1 VEAPGLSRP
10 LTHRARVGGAAL
22 RCLLVLPA
30 VVVAALLN
38 APAAAAVTADFT
50 WSPNPPIVEQEAV
63 FTAIQDPQI
72 TSYWWDLDGDG
83 AYNGSADKT
92 GLEVSRTFHSVRT
105 YRIGLLVSDDQ
116 GNSDETVQD
125 VTVVAPGNP
134 GPNSPPDASFVFFPA
149 APVVGEPITFVSTST
164 DPDSP
169 IASSALRWDLNG
181 DGLFDDAAG
190 PSVTTSYATPGTYTI
205 SLQVT
210 TNSVD
215 VATLVLNVGVPG
227 APGTGVGQRS
237 VSMMSPFPVVRIAGR
252 VSRRGARIRRL
263 TIDAPPGAGVRVSC
277 AGRSCPF
284 KRVLKTVSSRL
295 RAGVLP
301 ATRLLRIRR
310 LEGRLLRPGAT
321 LRLFVTRADSIGKYT
336 RFKIRR
342 GKSPARSDMCLV
354 PGSGRPLVCPAG

>member
-1 VEAPGLSRP
+1 
-10 LTHRARVGGAAL
+10 L
-22 RCLLVLPA
+22 RCLLVA
-30 VVVAALLN
+30 SAALAAILAT

-50 WSPNPPIVEQEAV
+50 WSPNPAIVDGDTV
-63 FTAIQDPQI
+63 FTAVQDTAI
-72 TSYWWDLDGDG
+72 TTYLWDLGGDG
-83 AYNGSADKT
+83 KYNDRVDRSGP
-92 GLEVSRTFHSVRT
+92 EVTRVFHDAKK
-105 YRIGLLVSDDQ
+105 YEIGLRVFDDQ
-116 GNSDETVQD
+116 GNSDETTQD
-125 VTVVAPGNP
+125 VTVVRPGGP
-134 GPNSPPDASFVFFPA
+134 GRNSPPDASFVFFPA
-149 APVVGEPITFVSTST
+149 GPVVGEPITFVSTST

-169 IASSALRWDLNG
+169 IASSALRWDLDG
-181 DGLFDDAAG
+181 DGVFDDGAG
-190 PSVTTSYATPGTYTI
+190 PSVTTSYAAPGRYTI
-205 SLQVT
+205 SLQIR

-227 APGTGVGQRS
+227 GGVGQRS
-237 VSMMSPFPVVRIAGR
+237 VSLMSPFPVVRIAGR

-277 AGRSCPF
+277 AGHSCPF

-310 LEGRLLRPGAT
+310 LEGELLRPGAT

-354 PGSGRPLVCPAG
+354 PGSGRPLTCPAG

>member
-1 VEAPGLSRP
+1 V
-10 LTHRARVGGAAL
+10 THLACVSGAVL
-22 RCLLVLPA
+22 RCLLVA
-30 VVVAALLN
+30 SAALAAILAT

-50 WSPNPPIVEQEAV
+50 WSPDPAIVDGDTV
-63 FTAIQDPQI
+63 FTAVQDTAI
-72 TSYWWDLDGDG
+72 TLYLWDLDGDG
-83 AYNGSADKT
+83 KYNDRVDRSGPEVTRVFHDAKT
-92 GLEVSRTFHSVRT
+92 YE
-105 YRIGLLVSDDQ
+105 IGLLVFDDQ
-116 GNSDETVQD
+116 GNSDETTQD
-125 VTVVAPGNP
+125 VTVVRPGGP

-149 APVVGEPITFVSTST
+149 GPVVGEPITFVSTST

-190 PSVTTSYATPGTYTI
+190 PSVTTSYAAPGTYAI
-205 SLQVT
+205 SLQIS

-215 VATLVLNVGVPG
+215 VATLVLNIGVPG
-227 APGTGVGQRS
+227 APGGGVGQRS
-237 VSMMSPFPVVRIAGR
+237 VSLMSPFPVVRIAGR

-277 AGRSCPF
+277 AGRGCPF

-310 LEGRLLRPGAT
+310 LEGELLRPGAT

-354 PGSGRPLVCPAG
+354 PGSGRPLACPSG